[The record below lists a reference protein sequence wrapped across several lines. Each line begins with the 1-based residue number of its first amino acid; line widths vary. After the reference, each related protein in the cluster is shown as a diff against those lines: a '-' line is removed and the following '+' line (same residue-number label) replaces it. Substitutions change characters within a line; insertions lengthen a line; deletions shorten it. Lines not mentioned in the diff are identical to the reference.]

1 MKEKSPSV
9 WDIITPIEAAELLH
23 MSRNSIY
30 KLIHSDNT
38 FPAVQA
44 GNKWLIYKAKIPD
57 WFEQKMACKQRHV

>member
-1 MKEKSPSV
+1 M
-9 WDIITPIEAAELLH
+9 EAAELLH

-57 WFEQKMACKQRHV
+57 WFEQKMACKQQHA

>member
-9 WDIITPIEAAELLH
+9 WDIITPMEAAELLH

-38 FPAVQA
+38 FPA
-44 GNKWLIYKAKIPD
+44 
-57 WFEQKMACKQRHV
+57 